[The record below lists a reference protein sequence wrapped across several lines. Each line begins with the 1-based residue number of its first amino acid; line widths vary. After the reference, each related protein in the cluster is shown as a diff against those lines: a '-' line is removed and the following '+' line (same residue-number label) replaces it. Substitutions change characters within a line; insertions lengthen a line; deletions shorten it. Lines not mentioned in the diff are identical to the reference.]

1 MSGQPD
7 IVEDVQLLL
16 SSARRGNMS
25 RSQFETRRSALL
37 MAAEA
42 ELIERRQTLR
52 GRISDGSITGL
63 MAADTRAD
71 LDRAEA
77 SLREAASLVGLKAV
91 RRQEPEAEKTAPAP
105 RPRAQLDLVTTLDED
120 PLTVEKGPVLRT
132 PKLVPLERPELGIF
146 ARRVGAVLP
155 TAAGAVV
162 FAPVGV
168 LVLMGK
174 LDGWMPIWGAVMVL
188 MALGCGLTA
197 RERWENPDPT

>member
-1 MSGQPD
+1 MSGPSD
-7 IVEDVQLLL
+7 IVDEVQLLL

-42 ELIERRQTLR
+42 ELIGRREALK
-52 GRISDGSITGL
+52 GGIADGTITGA

-71 LDRAEA
+71 LERSEA
-77 SLREAASLVGLKAV
+77 ALREAASLVGLKAV
-91 RRQEPEAEKTAPAP
+91 RRQEPEAPEPSTPAAP
-105 RPRAQLDLVTTLDED
+105 RARLDPVSTWDED
-120 PLTVEKGPVLRT
+120 PLVIEKRPGLRA
-132 PKLVPLERPELGIF
+132 PKLVPLERPALGIF

-155 TAAGAVV
+155 TAAGALV

-188 MALGCGLTA
+188 MAVGCGLTA

>member
-52 GRISDGSITGL
+52 GRISDGSITGA

-91 RRQEPEAEKTAPAP
+91 RRQEPKEEKTAPAP
-105 RPRAQLDLVTTLDED
+105 RPRTQLDLVSTPDED
-120 PLTVEKGPVLRT
+120 PLIIENGPVLRT

-155 TAAGAVV
+155 TVAGAVV

-174 LDGWMPIWGAVMVL
+174 LAGWMPIWGAVMVL
-188 MALGCGLTA
+188 MAVGCGLTA
-197 RERWENPDPT
+197 RERWANPDPT